1 MKKIILFLLSFLAI
15 GLTQTQAQ
23 VQINKNVEMNGAAN
37 ADRRITGLANT
48 QDVAATAVFSDAV
61 NIRTLQYDWLKYKQT
76 TDNGANYA
84 LTLVPALGAYQAG
97 TVIYFRAH
105 KASPANATINVN
117 GLGARNLVK
126 ADGTNIAAGEIPAG
140 LHVAAI
146 YDGTNNRFQILSALP
161 SAASPTTAW
170 LLTGNAG
177 TNPATN
183 FLGTT
188 DAQNLIFRTNNV
200 QRIITTS
207 AGQVAVNLA
216 TPVPGDLLSAGEVAG
231 AGNASVGGYA
241 SASAFGVYGQNA
253 GGNGAGVVGVNDNVA
268 GLGILGANLVN
279 GIGVQ
284 GEATGDGTGV
294 LGFNDGDAGFGVQA
308 LNVAT
313 NGTGLLVAG
322 QNTIGYAT
330 VNGSGLATN
339 GNDLGGVAFGNSAF
353 ATGFAAAG
361 NDLGHAALTAGSGG
375 AFRGQQFGVFGRAAV
390 TSAANNGVDRASFVG
405 IYTSVGNT
413 VSQVYVGAR
422 IGGTHYKILGAGG
435 ASVSTTMETREGERI
450 LFAPEA
456 PENWFFDIGE
466 VTLVNGKARV
476 QLDPLFYD
484 CISKD
489 KPFKVFV
496 QGAENTLGAIRVK
509 ARGDDWFELEDTGG
523 ASSGN
528 VFFNIYAI
536 WKGKENL
543 RLPKYEN
550 AAQEIMEEK
559 VPATQTQKGIRKR
572 NVEMRQVPENSTIEI
587 GE

>member
-1 MKKIILFLLSFLAI
+1 MKKIILSFFSLLAI
-15 GLTQTQAQ
+15 GLTEAQAQ
-23 VQINKNVEMNGAAN
+23 VQIDKNVEMNGAAN
-37 ADRRITGLANT
+37 ADRRVTGLANT
-48 QDVAATAVFSDAV
+48 QDVAATALFSDAV

-76 TDNGANYA
+76 TNNGANYA
-84 LTLVPALGAYQAG
+84 LTLVPALGGYQAG

-105 KASPANATINVN
+105 KASPNNATINVN

-126 ADGTNIAAGEIPAG
+126 ADGTNVTAGEIPLG

-146 YDGTNNRFQILSALP
+146 YDGTNDRFQILSALP

-177 TNPATN
+177 TTPATN

-200 QRIITTS
+200 QRIITT
-207 AGQVAVNLA
+207 ATGQVAVNLL
-216 TPVPGDLLSAGEVAG
+216 TPAPSDLFSAGEVSG

-253 GGNGAGVVGVNDNVA
+253 GGDGTGLVGLSDNVA
-268 GLGILGANLVN
+268 GLGVLGANLVN

-284 GEATGDGTGV
+284 GQATGDGVGV
-294 LGFNDGDAGFGVQA
+294 LGFNDDDAGNGVYA
-308 LNVAT
+308 LNIAT
-313 NGTGLLVAG
+313 RGTGLLAVG
-322 QNTIGYAT
+322 QNSIGYT
-330 VNGSGLATN
+330 LNNGSGLATN
-339 GNDLGGVAFGNSAF
+339 GNTLGGVAFGNSAT
-353 ATGFAAAG
+353 ATGFVAAG
-361 NDLGHAALTAGSGG
+361 NDLAGTSLAAGSGG
-375 AFRGQQFGVFGRAAV
+375 AFQGQQFGVFGNAAI
-390 TSAANNGVDRASFVG
+390 TGGGNNGVDRASFVG
-405 IYTSVGNT
+405 FYTSLSNT
-413 VSQVYVGAR
+413 VSQVFVGAR
-422 IGGTHYKILGAGG
+422 IGGTHYKILGTNGG
-435 ASVSTTMETREGERI
+435 SVSTTMETREGERI

-456 PENWFFDIGE
+456 PENWFFDVGE

-496 QGAENTLGAIRVK
+496 QGAENTLGAIRVS
-509 ARGDDWFELEDTGG
+509 ARGQDWFELEDIGG
-523 ASSGN
+523 ASNGN

-543 RLPKYEN
+543 RLPKYEQSVQQIEN
-550 AAQEIMEEK
+550 EK
-559 VPATQTQKGIRKR
+559 KVATQGLEIEKR